1 MVSGQ
6 FYCHSQAFA
15 VNFLAAGAGCQGPA
29 VAAPRR
35 MSLQVPLR
43 EMNDGG
49 GGRGDRGDRGDEPWE
64 RLRKVDEPW
73 VPISENR
80 GVNHQTW

>member
-43 EMNDGG
+43 EMTTA
-49 GGRGDRGDRGDEPWE
+49 EA
-64 RLRKVDEPW
+64 
-73 VPISENR
+73 I
-80 GVNHQTW
+80 GVIGVMSHGKD

>member
-15 VNFLAAGAGCQGPA
+15 ANFHATGAGCQGPA

-43 EMNDGG
+43 EMTTA
-49 GGRGDRGDRGDEPWE
+49 EA
-64 RLRKVDEPW
+64 
-73 VPISENR
+73 I
-80 GVNHQTW
+80 GVIGVMSHGKD

>member
-43 EMNDGG
+43 EMTTA
-49 GGRGDRGDRGDEPWE
+49 EA
-64 RLRKVDEPW
+64 V
-73 VPISENR
+73 
-80 GVNHQTW
+80 GVIGVIGVMSHGKD